1 MHILV
6 FVAFFAKMVGGV
18 EMYKILG
25 LLLMGSV
32 IAFLG
37 DRIGTRIGKKRLSIL
52 GMRPRK
58 TAVLMTMVTGMV
70 ITLTTLYITSLLNP
84 NVKAAL
90 FDDIASIKKS
100 NQELE
105 NRYQAYRDGLNG
117 VTINPFGGIRF
128 GQVEKR

>member
-1 MHILV
+1 
-6 FVAFFAKMVGGV
+6 
-18 EMYKILG
+18 MYKILG

-70 ITLTTLYITSLLNP
+70 ITLTTLYITS
-84 NVKAAL
+84 
-90 FDDIASIKKS
+90 
-100 NQELE
+100 
-105 NRYQAYRDGLNG
+105 
-117 VTINPFGGIRF
+117 
-128 GQVEKR
+128 

>member
-6 FVAFFAKMVGGV
+6 FVAFFAKMGCGV
-18 EMYKILG
+18 KMYKILG

-37 DRIGTRIGKKRLSIL
+37 DRMGTRIGKKRLSIL

-84 NVKAAL
+84 NIKAAL
-90 FDDIASIKKS
+90 FDDIESIKKS

-105 NRYQAYRDGLNG
+105 NRYQNLQSERSGLETK
-117 VTINPFGGIRF
+117 V
-128 GQVEKR
+128 